1 MTAGARRLG
10 AIIAGGQSQRF
21 GSDKAMAMI
30 DGRPMIDHVIAAL
43 RPQVD
48 ELVICGRAWP
58 GLSSLADY
66 PVQGF
71 GPLGGLCAAL
81 DHAARGDFEAVLTAP
96 VDVLPVPANLGDLL
110 SGESAAV
117 FERQYLIG
125 YWPVRYRD
133 ALLAHI
139 GEGGRRAFRAWLD
152 TIEVRYAPEPFAMH
166 NVNFVEDM
174 PKEI

>member
-1 MTAGARRLG
+1 MTARSRRLG
-10 AIIAGGQSQRF
+10 AIIAGGQSRRF
-21 GSDKAMAMI
+21 GSDKAMATVN
-30 DGRPMIDHVIAAL
+30 GQPMIENVIAAL

-48 ELVICGRAWP
+48 ALVICGREWP
-58 GLSSLADY
+58 GLLAIADY
-66 PVQGF
+66 PVEGF

-81 DHAARGDFEAVLTAP
+81 DRAGQLGFDAVLTAP

-125 YWPVRYRD
+125 YWPARYRD

-139 GEGGRRAFRAWLD
+139 QESGRRAFRAWLD
-152 TIEVRYAPEPFAMH
+152 TVDVSYVPEPFPMH